1 MHRGKG
7 KWIKH
12 FLFISFTILLALTN
26 MILKYNVILV
36 MVLPIIL
43 TARYYNKRFTLAVC
57 IFTSLLFI
65 ISNALFIHIE
75 QQDINTYN
83 LIFPKGNFNHNRL
96 IIKRSNFKF

>member
-12 FLFISFTILLALTN
+12 FLFISFTILLALAD

-43 TARYYNKRFTLAVC
+43 TARYYNKRFTLAVG

-65 ISNALFIHIE
+65 ISNALFIHI
-75 QQDINTYN
+75 QDINIYN

-96 IIKRSNFKF
+96 IIKRSNFKC